1 MTARHAR
8 SEAIARSCTCSS
20 SHSAAVIALRCSGR
34 LSVSWRTCRLG
45 WSMSSA
51 EPTRG
56 SYALRRS
63 AARQDRPRSR
73 PCRAPTPPGSPSR
86 ASSSDAAVP
95 PPWSARARRPCARV
109 TLPPMRA
116 KRPRMAVV
124 GHIEWVH
131 FATVP
136 HVPRAGEVVHAGD
149 AFEEPAGGG
158 AVAAV
163 QLARLGAETL
173 LLTALGKDDFAGRA
187 VARLGELGVRVRAA
201 VRSEPTRRAV
211 TLVDANGERTITTLG
226 PRLQPLG
233 EDAELPWS
241 ELAGM

>member
-20 SHSAAVIALRCSGR
+20 SHSSAVIALRCSGR

-95 PPWSARARRPCARV
+95 PPWSARARR
-109 TLPPMRA
+109 
-116 KRPRMAVV
+116 
-124 GHIEWVH
+124 
-131 FATVP
+131 
-136 HVPRAGEVVHAGD
+136 
-149 AFEEPAGGG
+149 
-158 AVAAV
+158 
-163 QLARLGAETL
+163 
-173 LLTALGKDDFAGRA
+173 
-187 VARLGELGVRVRAA
+187 
-201 VRSEPTRRAV
+201 
-211 TLVDANGERTITTLG
+211 
-226 PRLQPLG
+226 LG
-233 EDAELPWS
+233 EDAEVPWS
-241 ELAGM
+241 ELGGMDGVDFTAGDVAALQAARAARVLIASPRARDALGHGVRLDALVLSEHDAIERRAAQRARRDADLLVRTDGERGGSYRLHTGASGSWAAVPPPADPVDSYGCGDSFAA